1 MNTAIITG
9 ASEGFGRELAVAAAK
24 QFPEIES
31 FWLIARS
38 EDKLRETA
46 AMLPDDVEPHILPLD
61 LCQDESFDM
70 LVRLLD
76 TVKPNVTLLVNNA
89 GCGYLG
95 NVGDGP
101 LDHQVRMVD
110 LNVRSLTAVT
120 HLVLPYM
127 EEGARVVNI
136 SSIAAFCPN
145 PRMTVY
151 SASKAYVTAFT
162 QGIGYELR
170 DYGIT
175 TTAVC
180 PGPMETNFIYSGGI
194 KGNSETFEKLPY
206 CNPVQVAR
214 GAMAAAARGKA
225 VYTPKMFYR
234 FFRFVAKILPHS
246 LVMHMSKT

>member
-9 ASEGFGRELAVAAAK
+9 ASEGLGRELAVAAAK
-24 QFPEIES
+24 QFLEIES
-31 FWLIARS
+31 FWLISRS

-61 LCQDESFDM
+61 LCKDESYDM
-70 LVRLLD
+70 LARLLD

-95 NVGDGP
+95 NVGDGA
-101 LDHQVRMVD
+101 LADQVRMVD
-110 LNVRSLTAVT
+110 LNVRALTAVT

-127 EEGARVVNI
+127 DAGAHVVNI
-136 SSIAAFCPN
+136 SSISAFCPN

-151 SASKAYVTAFT
+151 SAGKAYVSAFT
-162 QGIGYELR
+162 NGIGYELKE
-170 DYGIT
+170 YGIT
-175 TTAVC
+175 ATAVC
-180 PGPMETNFIYSGGI
+180 PGPMETNFIYGGGI

-214 GAMAAAARGKA
+214 EAMAAAARGRA
-225 VYTPKMFYR
+225 VYTPKLFYK
-234 FFRFVAKILPHS
+234 FFRFVAKILPYS
-246 LVMHMSKT
+246 LVMHMTKT